1 MRCYLFFMERNLFTP
16 IISKKTKIAFL
27 WFPPI
32 KGDRHDLNFKSL
44 KNFGAS
50 MLIDV
55 LFNAGYDVKIT
66 DKENANKYDII
77 LISLTSNLDMIALS
91 RLLHNDINWKNRKFK
106 VMAGG
111 FGMQNYIPIA
121 EYIDYAFW
129 GRAENDIVSIIDNNF
144 EIEHKSLLK
153 VGKHKDVWINQSYEL
168 YPNVYEFGNG
178 TTKEQIYGCPNKCF
192 FCYYSFSR
200 KYIKTTENL
209 YSFNQGYTS
218 SIEIEQCKK
227 ELYKNFAIPAITSSI
242 DGFSE
247 RLRFAMNKRIPNEQ
261 IIEFVRYITS
271 NTTCKALRL
280 KLYNITGIETETDKD
295 FEEFKEVISK
305 IGELKKN
312 ISIIIHS
319 TPLNPSICTPVA
331 YSPINITKD
340 YNKYKACLGKKGVQR
355 LYETPYLKLLND
367 FFTEDAS
374 SLLEH
379 TIPMRTTFNNIEIF
393 NILAYDKKYRNFRTS
408 DKIEYLSKI
417 NGFNDIIREYSIDE
431 ELPTQYVNSFIEYD
445 KLKIMRTK
453 MRNALYNNA

>member
-1 MRCYLFFMERNLFTP
+1 MERNLFTP
-16 IISKKTKIAFL
+16 IISKKNKIAFL

-32 KGDRHDLNFKSL
+32 KGDRHDFDFKSL

-55 LFNAGYDVKIT
+55 LFNAGYDVRIT
-66 DKENANKYDII
+66 DKENANKFDII
-77 LISLTSNLDMIALS
+77 LVSLTSNLDMIALS
-91 RLLHNDINWKNRKFK
+91 RNLHNDVNWKNRKFK

-153 VGKHKDVWINQSYEL
+153 IGAHKKVWINQSTEL
-168 YPNVYEFGNG
+168 YPNVYTFGNG

-192 FCYYSFSR
+192 FCHYSFAR

-227 ELYKNFAIPAITSSI
+227 ELYTNKLIPTITTSI
-242 DGFSE
+242 DGYSE
-247 RLRFAMNKRIPNEQ
+247 RLRYSVNKRIPNMQ
-261 IIEFVRYITS
+261 IVEFIKSITD
-271 NTTCKALRL
+271 TTKCKALRL
-280 KLYNITGIETETDKD
+280 KIYNITGYETENENDYN
-295 FEEFKEVISK
+295 EFL
-305 IGELKKN
+305 ELINGINNLKVHIN
-312 ISIIIHS
+312 INIHS

-331 YSPINITKD
+331 YSAIDVNRD
-340 YNKYKACLGKKGVQR
+340 YNKYKVCLGKKGINIIR
-355 LYETPYLKLLND
+355 KSETLICVHDTYL
-367 FFTEDAS
+367 EDAS

-379 TIPMRTTFNNIEIF
+379 TIPIRTTFNNIEIF
-393 NILAYDKKYRNFRTS
+393 NILAYDKKYRNLRTP

-417 NGFNDIIREYSIDE
+417 NGFNDIIREYSINE